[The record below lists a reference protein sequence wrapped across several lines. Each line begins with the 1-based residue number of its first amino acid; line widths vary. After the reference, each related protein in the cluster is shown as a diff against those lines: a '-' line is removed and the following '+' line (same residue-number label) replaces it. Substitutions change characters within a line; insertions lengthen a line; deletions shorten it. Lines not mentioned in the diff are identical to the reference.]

1 MNIGLSLGLQK
12 CFNNS
17 PVISSAVRILTIFFF
32 KVRAEL
38 NFGLPGIKAIL
49 SESAFSIELVN
60 SFSLALH
67 LNLNFEIT
75 KSLSNKVS
83 LSRFLGTI
91 FTFGEGRSITPL
103 IHFFFILFWLG
114 LSRFF
119 VWLWSPLPLNWTVA
133 VKKVCTVAVVDG
145 RR

>member
-1 MNIGLSLGLQK
+1 MNIGLSFGPQK
-12 CFNNS
+12 CFNNF
-17 PVISSAVRILTIFFF
+17 PLISSAVRISTVFYS
-32 KVRAEL
+32 KARTKL

-60 SFSLALH
+60 FFSLALH

-103 IHFFFILFWLG
+103 IHFFFSLFWLS

-119 VWLWSPLPLNWTVA
+119 VWLWSPLPLNWMVA

>member
-1 MNIGLSLGLQK
+1 MNIGLSLGPQK

-17 PVISSAVRILTIFFF
+17 PVISSAVRISMVFFSTART
-32 KVRAEL
+32 KL
-38 NFGLPGIKAIL
+38 NFGLPEIKAIL

-91 FTFGEGRSITPL
+91 FTFGEGRSITSL
-103 IHFFFILFWLG
+103 IHSFSAFFDW
-114 LSRFF
+114 
-119 VWLWSPLPLNWTVA
+119 
-133 VKKVCTVAVVDG
+133 VCLVFSYGCDLLCL
-145 RR
+145 

>member
-49 SESAFSIELVN
+49 SESAFSIEPVN
-60 SFSLALH
+60 YFSLALDLS
-67 LNLNFEIT
+67 LNPEIA
-75 KSLSNKVS
+75 KPSSNKVS
-83 LSRFLGTI
+83 LSRFFRTV
-91 FTFGEGRSITPL
+91 FTFGEGRSITSL
-103 IHFFFILFWLG
+103 IHSFSTFFDWVCFVFLYGCDF
-114 LSRFF
+114 LS
-119 VWLWSPLPLNWTVA
+119 L
-133 VKKVCTVAVVDG
+133 
-145 RR
+145 